1 MASCTALGVALAV
14 GGEAGEAA
22 TVSGNP
28 GVGVVGQGAEEGKL
42 VQAEE
47 PGPVEGDSQG
57 GQDGARASEADAVG
71 VHRPGGL
78 LSLGVGQA
86 QPAGRARL
94 LERRE
99 PEPMARVQAL
109 HERRAERSEVSG
121 AVEEERQRRV
131 EVAHQYGPLKVLTW
145 A

>member
-1 MASCTALGVALAV
+1 MALAI

-22 TVSGNP
+22 AVSRDP
-28 GVGVVGQGAEEGKL
+28 GVGAVGQGAEEGKL

-47 PGPVEGDSQG
+47 PGPAEGNSQG
-57 GQDGARASEADAVG
+57 GEDGRRPSETEAIG
-71 VHRPGGL
+71 VHGPGRL
-78 LSLGVGQA
+78 LRLRKGQA
-86 QPAGRARL
+86 QASGRARL

-121 AVEEERQRRV
+121 AVEEER
-131 EVAHQYGPLKVLTW
+131 
-145 A
+145 